1 MASFLID
8 TFSNTKLPQLDF
20 TSSVTGERV
29 KTPGLPR
36 SVMTASILINIL
48 GLAMPLTILQ
58 VYDRILPNKATDTLV
73 ILIAGLGFVLVIDAV
88 LKTIRSY
95 LTGWLA
101 ASFTHQAHVE
111 ATRRLLN
118 SRTDPGSDTT
128 VSRHLDSFRS
138 LQSLGDQYGGQARLL
153 SIDLPAS
160 LIFLAVLFLIG
171 GPIGFVPLALLALFA
186 LRTAKLNT
194 RLDRLIEKR
203 AEQDQRKYDFVF
215 EVLSGLNTIKAMAFE
230 PVILRRFERL
240 QTGISRLGYDHI
252 DLDNHARSASS
263 LFTVLTTVCV
273 VSTGALMVMGGFI
286 SVGAVAACTLL
297 AGQVV
302 QPLLR
307 GINHWTDL
315 QRVNHDFREAST
327 LFDLPR
333 EERTD
338 DPYLNVVGNIR
349 LQNATFQPH
358 GDAIVTVRNLS
369 LAINAGETVAFEGS
383 DGSGRTTL
391 ARIVSGDI
399 APTSGQILIDGHDLY
414 GPDHRHLR
422 RHIAYVG
429 NDAQMFSGTILQNLT
444 LFGSRS
450 TPQKA
455 RMAADLIGLEKDIHL
470 LPLGYDT
477 PLGNAI
483 EENLTGSML
492 QRIAIARALAGEPR
506 ILILNDANGA
516 LDHKSE
522 AQLVEALKRLKGQ
535 LTTLIVS
542 HRPSFRAI
550 ADKQFHVEEG
560 RVSTVR
566 APAGK
571 PRYQIR
577 QRRPAGDGT
586 RQV

>member
-1 MASFLID
+1 MASFITD
-8 TFSNTKLPQLDF
+8 TFSSVKLPKLEF
-20 TSSVTGERV
+20 FSSETGDRV
-29 KTPGLPR
+29 KTPALPR
-36 SVMTASILINIL
+36 SVITASILINVL

-73 ILIAGLGFVLVIDAV
+73 ILIVGLGFVLVIDAI
-88 LKTIRSY
+88 LKTLRSY
-95 LTGWLA
+95 LVGWLA
-101 ASFTHQAHVE
+101 ASFTHQANLE

-118 SRTDPGSDTT
+118 SRSDVSSEAT
-128 VSRHLDSFRS
+128 VSKHLDSFRS

-153 SIDLPAS
+153 AIDLPAS

-186 LRTAKLNT
+186 LRTANLNAKI
-194 RLDRLIEKR
+194 DQLIEKR
-203 AEQDQRKYDFVF
+203 AQQDQRKYDFIF

-240 QTGISRLGYDHI
+240 QTQISRLGYDYI
-252 DLDNHARSASS
+252 NLNNRARNSS
-263 LFTVLTTVCV
+263 GFFTVLTTVCV
-273 VSTGALMVMGGFI
+273 VSAGALLVMAGFI
-286 SVGAVAACTLL
+286 SIGAVAACTLL

-307 GINHWTDL
+307 GINHWTDM
-315 QRVNHDFREAST
+315 QRINHDYREAKA

-333 EERTD
+333 EELTANPD
-338 DPYLNVVGNIR
+338 LVVVGNIK
-349 LQNATFQPH
+349 LQGAGLLAH
-358 GDAIVTVRNLS
+358 GDAIVPVHNLT
-369 LAINAGETVAFEGS
+369 LTINAGETVAFEGN

-391 ARIVSGDI
+391 ARLVSGDVE
-399 APTSGQILIDGHDLY
+399 PSSGQVLVDGHNLY
-414 GPDHRHLR
+414 GPDHRTLCK
-422 RHIAYVG
+422 HIAYVG

-444 LFGSRS
+444 LFGSHAS
-450 TPQKA
+450 PQKA

-483 EENLTGSML
+483 EENLTDSMV
-492 QRIAIARALAGEPR
+492 QRIAIARALAGEPK
-506 ILILNDANGA
+506 ILVLNDANGK

-522 AQLVEALKRLKGQ
+522 AELVEALKRLKGQ

-550 ADKQFHVEEG
+550 ADKQFHLDQG
-560 RVSTVR
+560 RLVA
-566 APAGK
+566 APEPAEA
-571 PRYQIR
+571 PRTKF
-577 QRRPAGDGT
+577 RRRGPAAPKK
-586 RQV
+586 QA

>member
-1 MASFLID
+1 MASFITD
-8 TFSNTKLPQLDF
+8 TFNSVKLPQLEF
-20 TSSVTGERV
+20 ISSETGDRL

-36 SVMTASILINIL
+36 SVITASILINVL

-88 LKTIRSY
+88 LKTLRSY
-95 LTGWLA
+95 VVGWLA
-101 ASFTHQAHVE
+101 ASFTHQANLE

-118 SRTDPGSDTT
+118 ARNDVSSEAT
-128 VSRHLDSFRS
+128 VSKHLDSFRS

-153 SIDLPAS
+153 AIDLPAS

-171 GPIGFVPLALLALFA
+171 GPIGFVPIALLILFA
-186 LRTAKLNT
+186 LRTANLNAKI
-194 RLDRLIEKR
+194 DQLIEKR
-203 AEQDQRKYDFVF
+203 AQQDQRKYDFIF

-240 QTGISRLGYDHI
+240 QTQISRLGYDHI
-252 DLDNHARSASS
+252 DLNNKARNSS
-263 LFTVLTTVCV
+263 GFFTVLTTVCV
-273 VSTGALMVMGGFI
+273 VSSGALLVMGGYI
-286 SVGAVAACTLL
+286 SIGAVAACTLL

-307 GINHWTDL
+307 GINHWTDM
-315 QRVNHDFREAST
+315 QRINHDYREASA

-333 EERTD
+333 EDRSANPD
-338 DPYLNVVGNIR
+338 LVVVGNIK
-349 LQNATFQPH
+349 LQNAGLRPQ
-358 GDAIVTVRNLS
+358 GDAIVPVQNLT
-369 LAINAGETVAFEGS
+369 LAINAGETVAFEGN

-391 ARIVSGDI
+391 ARLVSGDME
-399 APTSGQILIDGHDLY
+399 PTSGQVLVDGHNLY
-414 GPDHRHLR
+414 GPDHRTLCKS
-422 RHIAYVG
+422 IAYVG
-429 NDAQMFSGTILQNLT
+429 NDAKMFSGTILQNLT
-444 LFGSRS
+444 LFGSHAS
-450 TPQKA
+450 PQKA

-483 EENLTGSML
+483 EENLTDSMV
-492 QRIAIARALAGEPR
+492 QRIAIARALAGEPK

-522 AQLVEALKRLKGQ
+522 AELVEALKRLKGQ

-550 ADKQFHVEEG
+550 ADKQFHLDQGSLSAAPEPTG
-560 RVSTVR
+560 APRTKFRRR
-566 APAGK
+566 APAGSK
-571 PRYQIR
+571 KQ
-577 QRRPAGDGT
+577 A
-586 RQV
+586 

>member
-1 MASFLID
+1 MAFSI
-8 TFSNTKLPQLDF
+8 TGIFSNAKIPQLEF
-20 TSSVTGERV
+20 ASSETGERL
-29 KTPGLPR
+29 TIPALPR
-36 SVMTASILINIL
+36 SVIGASILINVL

-73 ILIAGLGFVLVIDAV
+73 ILIIGLGFVLVIDAV
-88 LKTIRSY
+88 LKTLRSY

-101 ASFTHQAHVE
+101 ASFTHQANLE

-118 SRTDPGSDTT
+118 SRNDTT
-128 VSRHLDSFRS
+128 SKATVSTHLDAFRA

-153 SIDLPAS
+153 AIDLPAS
-160 LIFLAVLFLIG
+160 LIFLMVLFLIG
-171 GPIGFVPLALLALFA
+171 GPVGFVPLVLLALFA
-186 LRTAKLNT
+186 LRTANLNT
-194 RLDRLIEKR
+194 RIDELIEKR
-203 AEQDQRKYDFVF
+203 SLQDQRKYDFVF

-240 QTGISRLGYDHI
+240 QTQISRLGYDYI
-252 DLDNHARSASS
+252 DLNNRARGAAG

-273 VSTGALMVMGGFI
+273 VSSGALMVMGGYI

-315 QRVNHDFREAST
+315 QRVKHDYREART
-327 LFDLPR
+327 LFELPA
-333 EERTD
+333 EERRSNPD
-338 DPYLNVVGNIR
+338 LSIAGNIR
-349 LQNATFQPH
+349 LQNASFQPH
-358 GDAIVTVRNLS
+358 GDAIVTVHNLS
-369 LAINAGETVAFEGS
+369 LTINAGETVAFEGR

-391 ARIVSGDI
+391 ARMVAGDI
-399 APTSGQILIDGHDLY
+399 APTSGSVLIDDYDLY
-414 GPDHRHLR
+414 GPDHRALR
-422 RHIAYVG
+422 REIVHVG

-455 RMAADLIGLEKDIHL
+455 RMAAELIGLEQDIHL

-483 EENLTGSML
+483 EENLTDSML
-492 QRIAIARALAGEPR
+492 QRIAIARALAGEPKV
-506 ILILNDANGA
+506 LILNDANGA
-516 LDHKSE
+516 LDHRSE
-522 AQLVEALKRLKGQ
+522 ASLIEALKRIKGQ

-550 ADKQFHVEEG
+550 ADRQFHLEEG
-560 RVSTVR
+560 RVS
-566 APAGK
+566 AAAASPEP
-571 PRYQIR
+571 PRYKFT
-577 QRRPAGDGT
+577 RRDAARAKTPA
-586 RQV
+586 

>member
-1 MASFLID
+1 MI
-8 TFSNTKLPQLDF
+8 
-20 TSSVTGERV
+20 
-29 KTPGLPR
+29 
-36 SVMTASILINIL
+36 TASILINIL

-95 LTGWLA
+95 LIGWLA
-101 ASFTHQAHVE
+101 ASFTHQANVE
-111 ATRRLLN
+111 VTRRLLN
-118 SRTDPGSDTT
+118 SRTDIGSDAT

-153 SIDLPAS
+153 AIDLPAS
-160 LIFLAVLFLIG
+160 LIFLVVLFLIG

-186 LRTAKLNT
+186 LRTAKLNA

-203 AEQDQRKYDFVF
+203 AEHDQRKYDFIF
-215 EVLSGLNTIKAMAFE
+215 EVLSGLNTIKAMALE

-252 DLDNHARSASS
+252 DLNNRARSASS

-273 VSTGALMVMGGFI
+273 VSTGALLVMGGYI

-315 QRVNHDFREAST
+315 QRVNHDFREANA

-333 EERTD
+333 EERTG
-338 DPYLNVVGNIR
+338 DPHLAVFGNIK

-358 GDAIVTVRNLS
+358 RDAIVTVHNLT
-369 LAINAGETVAFEGS
+369 LTINAGETVAFEGS
-383 DGSGRTTL
+383 DGSGRITL

-399 APTSGQILIDGHDLY
+399 EPTSGQILIDGYNLY

-422 RHIAYVG
+422 RRIAYVG

-444 LFGSRS
+444 LFSSRS

-506 ILILNDANGA
+506 ILLLNDANGA

-535 LTTLIVS
+535 LTMLILS

-550 ADKQFHVEEG
+550 ADKQFHLEDG
-560 RVSTVR
+560 RVSTAR
-566 APAGK
+566 KTATA

-577 QRRPAGDGT
+577 RRDPAGT
-586 RQV
+586 QQQA